1 MNYELEIKTNKP
13 YEVLLRRIPTKLNFV
28 GFAQKLF
35 LVMFLFFILN
45 SLFLIPVFAQSE
57 YSLEEPVVSEGD
69 TVKSF
74 NAPGE
79 TGQSSYGGGFTG
91 VGGATGGWSLGGEEK
106 CGPVGNGYRLC
117 VPILGVT
124 FIENSLVSYIQL
136 IYKFS
141 LGIAGLLVFIMIVW
155 GGIQYTISAGNPAL
169 TGDAKDRIFQA
180 IFGLILLALSFIIL
194 NTINP
199 ALVYL
204 KEPGIADIAMPTVD
218 IPYEPDPFR
227 TDPLLDSINQYN
239 DNLKKDEEG
248 EQILIRRLAD
258 ESISDEQRRDY
269 EDKLTKVRTLKAYD
283 QSQLESYRSE
293 DRQKADALL
302 QLKALDQQIRNAQT
316 PTEKGGLQKKYND
329 IYFKYS
335 W

>member
-1 MNYELEIKTNKP
+1 MTNFKIQISNQAQSSKSKT
-13 YEVLLRRIPTKLNFV
+13 
-28 GFAQKLF
+28 F
-35 LVMFLFFILN
+35 LVFGFWILFVIWILTFGF
-45 SLFLIPVFAQSE
+45 SSPVFAQSQ

-69 TVKSF
+69 STRSI
-74 NAPGE
+74 NIPGE
-79 TGQSSYGGGFTG
+79 TGRSNYNSGFTG
-91 VGGATGGWSLGGEEK
+91 LTGASGGGSFGSEGK

-180 IFGLILLALSFIIL
+180 IFGLILLALSFIVL

-199 ALVYL
+199 ELVYL
-204 KEPGIADIAMPTVD
+204 KEPGVAETIMPTVD
-218 IPYEPDPFR
+218 TPYEPDPFR
-227 TDPLLDSINQYN
+227 ADPLLDSINTYN
-239 DNLKKDEEG
+239 DNLKKDEMA
-248 EQILIRRLAD
+248 EQRLTELLAD
-258 ESISDEQRRDY
+258 NSISDEQRVDY
-269 EDKLTKVRTLKAYD
+269 EDQLTKVRTVKAYD
-283 QSQLESYRSE
+283 QSQLDSYRSE
-293 DRQKADALL
+293 DRQKAEALTR
-302 QLKALDQQIRNAQT
+302 LKALDQQINNAKT
-316 PTEKGGLQKKYND
+316 PAERGQLQKQYND